1 MKALED
7 QALEDESGYQED
19 EVIHIHF
26 YELTLTNTISNMLLR
41 SCLYRILHVSKCIKE
56 NITLLN

>member
-1 MKALED
+1 MKVLEE

-26 YELTLTNTISNMLLR
+26 YDPVKTSL
-41 SCLYRILHVSKCIKE
+41 ILHVSKCI
-56 NITLLN
+56 

>member
-1 MKALED
+1 MKTLED

-26 YELTLTNTISNMLLR
+26 YELS
-41 SCLYRILHVSKCIKE
+41 
-56 NITLLN
+56 

>member
-26 YELTLTNTISNMLLR
+26 WANNTISNVLVR
-41 SCLYRILHVSKCIKE
+41 SCLYRILPISKYI
-56 NITLLN
+56 

>member
-1 MKALED
+1 MKVLEE

-26 YELTLTNTISNMLLR
+26 YEPANTILVVR
-41 SCLYRILHVSKCIKE
+41 SCV
-56 NITLLN
+56 NITCFKMHLMKIYLN

>member
-1 MKALED
+1 MKAFED

-26 YELTLTNTISNMLLR
+26 YELTNTISNVLVR
-41 SCLYRILHVSKCIKE
+41 SCLYRILRFKIHLRKI
-56 NITLLN
+56 LHF

>member
-19 EVIHIHF
+19 EVIHID
-26 YELTLTNTISNMLLR
+26 LLSSSYFKIHLR
-41 SCLYRILHVSKCIKE
+41 KIL
-56 NITLLN
+56 NF

>member
-7 QALEDESGYQED
+7 QALEDESAYQED

-26 YELTLTNTISNMLLR
+26 YELTIIFQCVSEVLFIQDVTCFKIHLR
-41 SCLYRILHVSKCIKE
+41 KILNFKLE
-56 NITLLN
+56 

>member
-1 MKALED
+1 MKVLEE

-26 YELTLTNTISNMLLR
+26 YEPGQSIKFESW
-41 SCLYRILHVSKCIKE
+41 CIVFKYYMFQNAFNE
-56 NITLLN
+56 NI